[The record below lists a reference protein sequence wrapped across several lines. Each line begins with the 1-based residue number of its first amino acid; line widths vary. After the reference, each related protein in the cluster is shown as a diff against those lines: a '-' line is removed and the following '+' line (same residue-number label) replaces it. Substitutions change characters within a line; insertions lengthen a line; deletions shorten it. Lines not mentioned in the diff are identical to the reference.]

1 LVDHD
6 ADDDAGDAGEDPEEE
21 EEEQLDAGHGAGGRF
36 NEPVLGGKFIA
47 KIKRDHIFT
56 IMGLYVFTVP
66 INTRMCP

>member
-6 ADDDAGDAGEDPEEE
+6 ADDDAGDAGEE
-21 EEEQLDAGHGAGGRF
+21 LDAGHGAGGRF
-36 NEPVLGGKFIA
+36 NEPVLGRKFIA
-47 KIKRDHIFT
+47 KIKRDDIFT